1 MGESRS
7 PSMQHAGHTYP
18 RTKPFGISG
27 NGGHRLGRCAEQ
39 QSVDCLLV
47 PIRDPGNLC
56 WQCEDHME
64 ILDRQQVFSTRRHP
78 VARRR
83 SLAFGTMPVLAGVI
97 GDMLMIALSA
107 RRHMPA
113 ERLGPAGFN

>member
-1 MGESRS
+1 
-7 PSMQHAGHTYP
+7 MQDAGHTNA

-27 NGGHRLGRCAEQ
+27 NGGHRLGRCFEQ
-39 QSVDCLLV
+39 QAIDRLLV

-78 VARRR
+78 VACRR
-83 SLAFGTMPVLAGVI
+83 SLAFGAVPVLARVVRDVVVI
-97 GDMLMIALSA
+97 TFSA
-107 RRHMPA
+107 RRHMPTK
-113 ERLGPAGFN
+113 RLCSAGFN